1 VRVLIVE
8 DNPADAA
15 LVRTLLEDSGIRE
28 VQVASRLSDAVVI
41 LAEASSFDVA
51 LLDMSLP
58 DAQGLDA
65 LQRLHAADTHLPIVI
80 LSGQQDEALATTAVQ
95 SGAQDYLIKGYVSE
109 LTLGRALRY
118 AIERQQL
125 LARLSAS
132 VAELESQRASVI
144 QLNQLKNDLISVLA
158 HDFKGPLTSIL
169 GYAELIAEG
178 ALEDNDTREAAT
190 VIRKNVARLNTLAND
205 TLALSRIEH
214 GELELTN
221 ENVNLGDLVKEIV
234 ERMKDAREITISV
247 ETDDAV
253 VSGDVE
259 RLRQVFE
266 NLIRNAVKYSPDGKP
281 VAITVRSQGDYV
293 RIAIT
298 DHGIGIPPG
307 ELPNLFKRFARAS
320 NAKSAKIQGTGIG
333 LFLVKMLVEK
343 HGGRVEVES
352 DMGRGSTFAVIL
364 PRKVAQHR
372 LPQIAVL
379 ASDETLGPFVTYV
392 LRSSGYRVREYRS
405 LPELHGCFRDDP
417 SDAIIVERDR
427 ISSSGA
433 AIRADLQGS
442 PMLIGIGDGGVSDG
456 WDATLPSAFLA
467 AELLAALEEPQK
479 VQTAGI

>member
-28 VQVASRLSDAVVI
+28 VQVASRLSDAVAI
-41 LAEASSFDVA
+41 LSESSFDVG

-58 DAQGLDA
+58 DAQGLEA
-65 LQRLHAADTHLPIVI
+65 LQRLHMANTQLPIVI

-132 VAELESQRASVI
+132 VAELESQRGSVI

-178 ALEDNDTREAAT
+178 ALGDDDTREAAT

-214 GELELTN
+214 GELELAVD
-221 ENVNLGDLVKEIV
+221 NVNLGELVREIV
-234 ERMKDAREITISV
+234 ERMKDARDIVVSV
-247 ETDDAV
+247 ETEDSI
-253 VSGDVE
+253 VSGDLE

-266 NLIRNAVKYSPDGKP
+266 NLIRNAVKYSPDGD
-281 VAITVRSQGDYV
+281 VVSVTVRSQGEYV
-293 RIAIT
+293 RVAIT
-298 DHGIGIPPG
+298 DRGIGIPPA

-320 NAKSAKIQGTGIG
+320 NAKNAKIQGTGIG

-343 HGGRVEVES
+343 HSGRVEVES
-352 DMGRGSTFAVIL
+352 EVNRGSTFAVIL
-364 PRKVAQHR
+364 PRRATQRR
-372 LPQIAVL
+372 LPQIAIL
-379 ASDETLGPFVTYV
+379 ASDATLGPFVTYV
-392 LRSSGYRVREYRS
+392 LRSNGYRVREYRTVT
-405 LPELHGCFRDDP
+405 ELHERFKEEPC
-417 SDAIIVERDR
+417 DAIIVDRDR
-427 ISSSGA
+427 IA
-433 AIRADLQGS
+433 ASASMIRAGIQGS
-442 PMLIGIGDGGVSDG
+442 PILIGIGTGLSDG
-456 WDATLPSAFLA
+456 WHLTLPSAFLA
-467 AELLAALEEPQK
+467 AELLTALEEPQPY
-479 VQTAGI
+479 AI